1 MDFKANLELLKNSL
15 NNLFIPEEEKNYR
28 IQVLE
33 MLLTF
38 IDGFKKTFFSEIE
51 FCKQN
56 ETYYT

>member
-38 IDGFKKTFFSEIE
+38 IDGFKKTFVSEIE